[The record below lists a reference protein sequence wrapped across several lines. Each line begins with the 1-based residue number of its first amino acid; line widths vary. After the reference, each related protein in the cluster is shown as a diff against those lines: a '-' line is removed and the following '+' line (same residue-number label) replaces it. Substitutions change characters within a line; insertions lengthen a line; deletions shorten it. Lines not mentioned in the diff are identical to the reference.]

1 MWLKWLFDKVVA
13 FIGLALLW
21 PGLFVVAILVTVQ
34 MPGGPAFLCRRGVVR
49 VESCLSAISSAL

>member
-21 PGLFVVAILVTVQ
+21 PVLKGFIAELTLLFPYNRQ
-34 MPGGPAFLCRRGVVR
+34 
-49 VESCLSAISSAL
+49 